1 MQIILI
7 GAVDSTEMALKTLA
21 DRGAAPTA
29 LFTLPPSKASR
40 HSDYIDL
47 KSLATKYGIPVEAA
61 PDINSQAVLK
71 KLRAYQPDYILVI
84 GWSQIC
90 RKEFL
95 DLAKIGAI
103 GCHPALLPENRGR
116 AALPWTILQR
126 ITETGLTLF
135 WLDEGADSG
144 DIILQEKFS
153 VDSNETATTLY
164 AKHCVCIKNVI
175 SKLIPLME
183 EGKVPHLPQ
192 QHDRATYCAKR
203 VADDGLINWN
213 LDADSIWT
221 LIRAVTKPYPGAFT
235 FYKHKK
241 LTIWSADYLKDEPY
255 WGLPGQIQ
263 KIDDRGIL
271 VQCGDR
277 QHILLKTYQFED
289 ETEVPFK
296 IHDKLGINWLS
307 IYREIRK

>member
-7 GAVDSTEMALKTLA
+7 GAVDSTEIALKTLV
-21 DRGAAPTA
+21 DRDAAPVA
-29 LFTLPPSKASR
+29 LFTLPPTKASR

-47 KSLATKYGIPVEAA
+47 EPLASKYKIPVEAA
-61 PDINSQAVLK
+61 LNVNSEEVLD
-71 KLRAYQPDYILVI
+71 KLRSYQPDYILVI

-90 RKEFL
+90 KREFL
-95 DLAKIGAI
+95 NIAKIGAI
-103 GCHPALLPENRGR
+103 GCHPALLPTNRGR
-116 AALPWTILQR
+116 AVVPWTILQR

-144 DIILQEKFS
+144 DIILQEKFT
-153 VDSNETATTLY
+153 VAADETATTLY
-164 AKHCVCIKNVI
+164 AKHCVCIENLL

-183 EGKVPHLPQ
+183 EGKIPRLPQ

-203 VADDGLINWN
+203 VAEDGLIDWN

-235 FYKHKK
+235 FYKNKK
-241 LTIWSADYLKDEPY
+241 LTIWSADYIKEAPY

-263 KIDDRGIL
+263 AIDEKGIL

-289 ETEVPFK
+289 RSQITFK
-296 IHDKLGINWLS
+296 IHDKLGIRN
-307 IYREIRK
+307 